1 VTESS
6 RIRKSIRAS
15 RAVKVWFW
23 DTVREYS
30 GQAVELGPGSLVCL
44 LRMGGTGMATVI
56 PNKNVMAGL
65 IKHLSGRVVEFRI
78 TGMSL
83 EVACK
88 GTITS
93 VQPDFENPRRL
104 LLFAALVNVP
114 ERSAQILKTLGGT
127 LAR

>member
-1 VTESS
+1 MTESS

-15 RAVKVWFW
+15 RIVKVWFW
-23 DTVREYS
+23 DTVREYT
-30 GQAVELGPGSLVCL
+30 GQAVELGTDSLVAL
-44 LRMGGTGMATVI
+44 LKLGGTGMATVI
-56 PNKNVMAGL
+56 PNRNVMAGL
-65 IKHLSGRVVEFRI
+65 VKHLSGRVVEFKI

-104 LLFAALVNVP
+104 LLFATLAGVP